1 MPTRNTT
8 KGARTR
14 GDILRIAADIATVD
28 GLDGLSI
35 GRLATELGMSKSGL
49 FAHFGSKASLQLA
62 TIAEARQRYVQEVIA
77 PALAS
82 GSGITRLHALCE
94 AFLSYIEREVFP
106 GGCFFASA
114 MAEFAAKEP
123 SPARDLISE
132 CQQQWMST
140 LERAAEDAQAKREL
154 RADSDPCQLAFELE
168 GALLSANWYF
178 HLFQDATNLERA
190 RHAVRVRLSS
200 EATPAGLKSLSA
212 SRTERPF
219 TDNYGQV
226 SRT

>member
-1 MPTRNTT
+1 MPSRNTT

-14 GDILRIAADIATVD
+14 GDILRTAADIATVD

-35 GRLATELGMSKSGL
+35 GRLASELCMSKSGL
-49 FAHFGSKASLQLA
+49 FAHFGSKESLQLA
-62 TIAEARQRYVQEVIA
+62 TIVEARQRYVQEVIA

-82 GSGITRLHALCE
+82 GSGITRLFALCE
-94 AFLSYIEREVFP
+94 AFFSYIEREVFP

-140 LERAAEDAQAKREL
+140 LERAAEDARANGEL
-154 RADSDPCQLAFELE
+154 RADCDPCQLAFELE

-190 RHAVRVRLSS
+190 RHAVRARLSS
-200 EATPAGLKSLSA
+200 EATPAGHNSLSA
-212 SRTERPF
+212 SQR
-219 TDNYGQV
+219 
-226 SRT
+226 S